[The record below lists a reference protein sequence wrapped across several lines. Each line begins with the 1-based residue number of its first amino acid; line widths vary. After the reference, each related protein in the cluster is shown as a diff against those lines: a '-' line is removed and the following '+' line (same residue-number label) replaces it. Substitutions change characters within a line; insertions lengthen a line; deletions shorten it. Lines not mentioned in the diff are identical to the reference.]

1 MGPWRGPYKSS
12 PTSPSILCQFSFS
25 FTAIPFD
32 RFHLL
37 FFFFFSL
44 INCTYVLVLRIYELR
59 MFYIYICVCA
69 SNKRGRIENRKSR
82 RISFSRKK
90 NGMAEEGCTHKMSL
104 REGGGNIAGV

>member
-37 FFFFFSL
+37 FFFFFFL
-44 INCTYVLVLRIYELR
+44 FLTVLTYSCSEFTNYACFIYIYVYVRRIYVVESRIVKVGGSLFLEKR
-59 MFYIYICVCA
+59 MVWRR
-69 SNKRGRIENRKSR
+69 KDVRIK
-82 RISFSRKK
+82 
-90 NGMAEEGCTHKMSL
+90 
-104 REGGGNIAGV
+104 

>member
-44 INCTYVLVLRIYELR
+44 LNCTYVLVLRIYELR
-59 MFYIYICVCA
+59 MFYIYIYVYV
-69 SNKRGRIENRKSR
+69 R
-82 RISFSRKK
+82 RIYMVESRIVKV
-90 NGMAEEGCTHKMSL
+90 GGSL
-104 REGGGNIAGV
+104 FLEKRMVWRRKDVRIK